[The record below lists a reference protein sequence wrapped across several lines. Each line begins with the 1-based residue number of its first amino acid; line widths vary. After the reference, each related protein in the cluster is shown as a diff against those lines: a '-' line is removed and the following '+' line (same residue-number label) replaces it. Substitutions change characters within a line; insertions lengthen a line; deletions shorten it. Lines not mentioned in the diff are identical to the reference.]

1 MCLGDF
7 GSKGDVLYTVIYL
20 YTDVCVCDVHLY
32 IERERCVC
40 VIIMCIYIYI
50 ATDNYLA
57 RIFPCFLLRT

>member
-40 VIIMCIYIYI
+40 VCYNNVYIYLYS
-50 ATDNYLA
+50 DGQ
-57 RIFPCFLLRT
+57 LLSTYFSMFST